1 MSSDKIKD
9 KFIEDLLKIEALKFG
24 KFKLTSGKESF
35 YYIDLRVA
43 PSYPRVFRRFINAY
57 LVKAREIGLEK
68 FDVVAGIPTSGLV
81 YASTLAYKLRKPLI
95 YVRKE
100 EKSWGRERKLEG
112 ILKRGDN
119 VLLVDDL
126 VTTGKSL
133 TEAAESIEGEGGK
146 VNYALVL
153 VDREEGG
160 LEKLRHKGITL
171 FSFISVSEI
180 FKALVKKGMIN
191 NEDYEKLKFTGNYRM
206 EG

>member
-1 MSSDKIKD
+1 MVPDKIKD
-9 KFIEDLLKIEALKFG
+9 EFVEDLIKIEALKFG

-43 PSYPRVFRRFINAY
+43 PSYPEVFQRFINAY
-57 LVKAREIGLEK
+57 LVKVREIGLEK
-68 FDVVAGIPTSGLV
+68 FDVIAGIPTSGLI
-81 YASTLAYKLRKPLI
+81 YASTLAYNIKKPLI

-112 ILKRGDN
+112 ILRDGDS

-126 VTTGKSL
+126 ITTGKSL
-133 TEAAESIEGEGGK
+133 TDAAESIEDEGGK

-160 LEKLRHKGITL
+160 LEKLRNKGIVL
-171 FSFISVSEI
+171 FSFIGVSEI
-180 FKALVKKGMIN
+180 FKVLVRKGRIS
-191 NEDYEKLKFTGNYRM
+191 NEEYEKLKFYGKL
-206 EG
+206 